1 MPELTPAAIV
11 ATYFPGP
18 LSENEAW
25 VRTEVE
31 AVLDGWFTWRK
42 GLFATDP
49 TTALLPGQGAEALSH
64 EHRLLSRRL
73 NELCEALTAETPSY
87 SPRSMGHMKAELS
100 LPALLGWLAA
110 TLHNPNNLARESS
123 KVGTVIEREAIG
135 MLADMLGY
143 DRNQAQGHFTSGGTV
158 ANFEAVWRARYRL
171 DHWLSLALLVSE
183 STGEPLDVFAAAHM
197 GWDRFRALW
206 AAHGLTDDVLRRCSA
221 VASNPAD
228 VFRRI
233 SRAARRDYLGPVVL
247 VPGNKHYSWRKAAS
261 VFGLGEESFWSIA
274 LDDQGRLDLIAIE
287 DLVLRAEAEGRPVL
301 MAVSVAG
308 TTETGEI
315 DPVDGLH
322 DLLERWEKER
332 GWRIWRHVDAAYGGF
347 LCSLLGGPDEA
358 VLDAGLIRA
367 LKAIGRADSITIDPH
382 KLGYVPYACGAFLT
396 RDAGRYVVSAFDA
409 PYLDRPEVGQDKWS
423 STLEGSRSAGGAAAV
438 WLTGKTLGFGHAGIG
453 ALLAETIR
461 SRRHFQAAVSQALPF
476 VRFLE
481 PSDANIVCF
490 SIADDGEALSS
501 SNRRTEALFE
511 AFRISDAFA
520 VSRTRLGADYVAQ
533 VGRHVGAYGGAADE
547 ESLTMIRCVFMNP
560 YWAAPTLRDHLVPE
574 FIELLKRFA
583 SRDLPMTM
591 PEGRR
596 DD

>member
-1 MPELTPAAIV
+1 MTEPTPSAIV
-11 ATYFPGP
+11 AAYFPGP
-18 LSENEAW
+18 QSENE
-25 VRTEVE
+25 VRVRAEVE
-31 AVLDGWFTWRK
+31 AVLDGWLTWRK

-49 TTALLPGQGAEALSH
+49 TTAPLPGQKAEVLRR
-64 EHRLLSRRL
+64 EHQLLSRRL
-73 NELCEALTAETPSY
+73 HELCEALTAETPSY

-123 KVGTVIEREAIG
+123 KVGTLIEREAIG

-143 DRNQAQGHFTSGGTV
+143 DRSQAQGHFTSGGTV

-171 DHWLSLALLVSE
+171 DHWLSLALFVSE
-183 STGEPLDVFAAAHM
+183 TTGEPLDVFAAAHM

-206 AAHGLTDDVLRRCSA
+206 AAHGLTDDVLRRYSA

-233 SRAARRDYLGPVVL
+233 SQASARVYLGPVVL

-261 VFGLGEESFWSIA
+261 IFGLGEESFWSIA
-274 LDDQGRLDLIAIE
+274 LDDQGRLDLTAFQ
-287 DLVLRAEAEGRPVL
+287 DLVLKAEAEGRPVL

-315 DPVDGLH
+315 DPIEGLH
-322 DLLERWEKER
+322 DLLERWEQER

-347 LCSLLGGPDEA
+347 LCSLLGGADEV
-358 VLDAGLIRA
+358 VLGARLVRA

-409 PYLDRPEVGQDKWS
+409 PYLDRPEAGQDKWS

-438 WLTGKTLGFGHAGIG
+438 WLTGKTLGFGPAGIG
-453 ALLAETIR
+453 TLLAETIR
-461 SRRHFQAAVSQALPF
+461 SRRHFQAAVSRALPF

-490 SIADDGEALSS
+490 SVADDGEALSS
-501 SNRRTEALFE
+501 SNRRTEAVFE
-511 AFRISDAFA
+511 AFRTSDAFA
-520 VSRTRLGADYVAQ
+520 VSRTGLGVDYLAQ
-533 VGRHVGAYGGAADE
+533 VERHVATYGGAADE
-547 ESLTMIRCVFMNP
+547 ESVTMIRCVFMNP
-560 YWAAPTLRDHLVPE
+560 YWAVPTLRDHLIPE
-574 FIELLKRFA
+574 FIERLKHFA
-583 SRDLPMTM
+583 GSHHPATTTKSRSSD
-591 PEGRR
+591 
-596 DD
+596 